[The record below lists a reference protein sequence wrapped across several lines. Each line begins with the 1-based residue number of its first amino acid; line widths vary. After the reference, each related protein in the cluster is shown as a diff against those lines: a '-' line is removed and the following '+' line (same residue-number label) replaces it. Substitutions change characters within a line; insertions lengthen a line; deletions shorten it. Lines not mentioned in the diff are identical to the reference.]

1 MTVPA
6 RGRPAIKGF
15 HHFSITATDLDASV
29 AWYQRV
35 LGLEPLPM
43 TFPHYGSEESGHA
56 VVLLEPTQGW
66 AIGIHRHA
74 TNPGTPA
81 SETAT
86 GLDHFALAVSSR
98 EDLDAWAS
106 WLDELGVAHA
116 GVTDTTDPMPYSVL
130 VFRDPDN
137 IQLELIHLPG

>member
-1 MTVPA
+1 VTVPT

-86 GLDHFALAVSSR
+86 GLDHFAFAVSSR

-137 IQLELIHLPG
+137 IQLELVHLPG

>member
-1 MTVPA
+1 VTVPA

>member
-1 MTVPA
+1 MTDTAKSPPA
-6 RGRPAIKGF
+6 VKGLG
-15 HHFSITATDLDASV
+15 HFSITVTDLDASV

-35 LGLEPLPM
+35 LALEPLPM
-43 TFPHYGSEESGHA
+43 KFPHYGSEESGYA
-56 VVLLEPTQGW
+56 VVLVKPDQGW

-74 TNPGTPA
+74 MNRGTPA
-81 SETAT
+81 DETMT

-98 EDLDAWAS
+98 ETLEAWAT
-106 WLDELGVAHA
+106 WLNEQGVQHS
-116 GVTDTTDPMPYSVL
+116 GVIDTTDPMPYSVV